1 MDNETKIHL
10 SAFEMNLLTNTE
22 WILTKNNII
31 KKAQRLLEGV
41 QQNIFDYTKLHS
53 DLFPAEVAAV
63 SPKIS
68 RGENYEGLPWLML
81 DFPRYFNKENLPA
94 SQTHIF
100 AIRTMFWWGNF
111 FSTTLHLSG
120 KYKQKYGDAITAS
133 YPNLC
138 TDDSHI
144 CVNEDQWHHHFEKD
158 NFLPVINFTQRE
170 FAELIRKKD
179 FIKISSKFSLND
191 WDNAI
196 NLLSG
201 NFVRIVD
208 WLA

>member
-10 SAFEMNLLTNTE
+10 SDFEMNLLTNTE

-31 KKAQRLLEGV
+31 KKAQRLLVGV
-41 QQNIFDYTKLHS
+41 QQNIVDYTKLHP

-63 SPKIS
+63 SPKIA

-81 DFPRYFNKENLPA
+81 DFPRYFNKENLFA
-94 SQTHIF
+94 GQTDIF

-120 KYKQKYGDAITAS
+120 KYKQVYADALAAC
-133 YPNLC
+133 YPQLC
-138 TDDSHI
+138 TDDFHI
-144 CVNEDQWHHHFEKD
+144 CINEGQWHHHFEKD
-158 NFLPVINFTQRE
+158 NFLPVKNITPE
-170 FAELIRKKD
+170 KFAELIREKD
-179 FIKISSKFSLND
+179 FIKVSSKFSLTD
-191 WDNAI
+191 WKNAI
-196 NLLSG
+196 NLLTG
-201 NFVRIVD
+201 NFIRIVN